1 MDQTPS
7 TRRCKASSEASVRVH
22 FPARARAIWNRH
34 LRQGRVKPVQRCLLE
49 SVCLHGLGEYGIDDK
64 ARPCKTI
71 SNQLGIDNF
80 LVPELRGDVEAP
92 SFDKALDFLM
102 IFGQVSVWRCH
113 CLFRS
118 VCSCH
123 CMFGAVCLDVNF
135 WFPSSGA
142 FFRLSYGSL
151 WRAGEVGPAGMSGP
165 ILSVQ
170 SCYWRKTL
178 ETARLDPT

>member
-49 SVCLHGLGEYGIDDK
+49 SVCLHGLGEYGIVDK

-102 IFGQVSVWRCH
+102 ILGQVSVWRCH

-135 WFPSSGA
+135 WFPSSGGH
-142 FFRLSYGSL
+142 FPGFHMVLYGVL
-151 WRAGEVGPAGMSGP
+151 WRLAQLP
-165 ILSVQ
+165 
-170 SCYWRKTL
+170 
-178 ETARLDPT
+178 